1 MCWKCGKNI
10 EEGTQIFR
18 NSECPECKSDLHSCR
33 NCKFYESGAHYD
45 CKESVDFP
53 VNDKERANFC
63 DYFSVSFDF
72 SSNAKKNDKIDAA
85 RNAFNNL
92 FG

>member
-18 NSECPECKSDLHSCR
+18 NSECSECKSDLHSCR

-63 DYFSVSFDF
+63 DYFSVRFDF

>member
-10 EEGTQIFR
+10 EAGTQIFR

-63 DYFSVSFDF
+63 DYFSVRFDF

>member
-18 NSECPECKSDLHSCR
+18 NSEYPECKSDLHSCR

-63 DYFSVSFDF
+63 DYFSVRFDF

>member
-53 VNDKERANFC
+53 VNDKECANFC
-63 DYFSVSFDF
+63 DYFSVRFDF
-72 SSNAKKNDKIDAA
+72 SSNATKNEKIDAA

>member
-1 MCWKCGKNI
+1 M
-10 EEGTQIFR
+10 QIFR
-18 NSECPECKSDLHSCR
+18 NSECPECKSDLHSCK

-53 VNDKERANFC
+53 VNDKESANFC
-63 DYFSVSFDF
+63 DYFSVRFDF
-72 SSNAKKNDKIDAA
+72 GSDAKKNDKIDAA